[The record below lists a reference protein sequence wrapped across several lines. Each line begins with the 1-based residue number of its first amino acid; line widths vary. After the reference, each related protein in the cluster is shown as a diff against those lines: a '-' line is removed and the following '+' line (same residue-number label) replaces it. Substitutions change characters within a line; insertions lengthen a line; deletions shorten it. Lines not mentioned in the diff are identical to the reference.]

1 MRFQQEYT
9 FTQRKEESDRVLS
22 KYPDRV
28 PIICEKSIR
37 SKIMDLDKKKYLV
50 PDNLTT
56 GQFVYVI
63 RNRLSLP
70 SEKAIFLFIGNS
82 IPPSSTCL
90 RDVYEQYKDNDG
102 FLYIQYNEEN
112 VFGEMRYRDIIEI
125 IDETN

>member
-50 PDNLTT
+50 PDNLTA
-56 GQFVYVI
+56 GQLVYII
-63 RNRLSLP
+63 RNRLCLP

-82 IPPSSTCL
+82 IPPSSCSL
-90 RDVYEQYKDNDG
+90 RDIYEQYKDKDG

-112 VFGEMRYRDIIEI
+112 VFGEVR
-125 IDETN
+125 